1 MFENLS
7 PPPADSLMEVGRL
20 FRADN
25 REGKIDLGV
34 GTYRN
39 GEGRIEVMAAVKDA
53 EGRLLASQS
62 GKGYV
67 GPGGD
72 PLFCDLLAKTLFP
85 DLGVLADRQI
95 ALVQTPGGTGAYRL
109 GLELAALR
117 SPSAR
122 LIVGTPTWPN
132 HVPTAERVGLR
143 CVTYRHYDPVT
154 GAVDFGAML
163 AAVAVARPG
172 DLFLVHGCC
181 HNPTGAILG
190 PSQWRALAAALVEAR
205 LVPVIDLAYA
215 GMAGGLT
222 ADVAATRHLVEVLP
236 EAIIAISCSKSF
248 GLYSERTGMLAVRTA
263 SAASADVCRKTAES
277 LARTLWSNPPD
288 HGAAIVRT
296 ILSDADLCSGW
307 LGELRAMRQR
317 LAGVRA
323 LLARSGYPGADRL
336 AAQEG
341 LFAMLALPP
350 SAIAAMRE
358 RHAIYMDPSGRINIA
373 GLNDQNIGRF
383 LSAVRA
389 VSNAPLD
396 LPGPPSDNERLI
408 AAL

>member
-25 REGKIDLGV
+25 REAKIDLGV

-39 GEGRIEVMAAVKDA
+39 GEGRIEVMAAVK
-53 EGRLLASQS
+53 ESERRLLETQT

-72 PLFCDLLAKTLFP
+72 ALFCDLLANTLFP
-85 DLGVLADRQI
+85 ELGALAERQM

-117 SPSAR
+117 FPSAR

-132 HVPTAERVGLR
+132 HIPTAERVGLR
-143 CVTYRHYDPVT
+143 CVTYRHYDPASGV
-154 GAVDFGAML
+154 VDFGALL
-163 AAVAVARPG
+163 AAVADARPG
-172 DLFLVHGCC
+172 DLFLLHGCC
-181 HNPTGAILG
+181 HNPTGAVLS
-190 PSQWRALAAALVEAR
+190 PQQWGALAAALLAAR
-205 LVPVIDLAYA
+205 VVPIIDLAYA
-215 GMAGGLT
+215 GMASGMT
-222 ADVAATRHLVEVLP
+222 ADAQATRQLIEVLP

-248 GLYSERTGMLAVRTA
+248 GLYSERTGMLAVRATSTA
-263 SAASADVCRKTAES
+263 SADACRQTAES

-296 ILSDADLCSGW
+296 ILSDADLSSAW
-307 LGELRAMRQR
+307 RAELHAMRKR

-323 LLARSGYPGADRL
+323 LLAGSGYPGADRI

-341 LFAMLALPP
+341 LFAMLTLSPM
-350 SAIAAMRE
+350 AIEAMRE
-358 RHAIYMDPSGRINIA
+358 HHAIYMDPSGRINIA
-373 GLNDQNIGRF
+373 GLNDHNIDRF
-383 LSAVRA
+383 LAAVRT
-389 VSNAPLD
+389 VSVAQ
-396 LPGPPSDNERLI
+396 EV
-408 AAL
+408 A

>member
-7 PPPADSLMEVGRL
+7 APPADSLMEVGRL

-25 REGKIDLGV
+25 REAKIDLGV

-39 GEGRIEVMAAVKDA
+39 GEGHIEVMAAVKEA
-53 EGRLLASQS
+53 ERRLLESQT

-72 PLFCDLLAKTLFP
+72 ALFCDLLANTLFP
-85 DLGVLADRQI
+85 DLGAIAGREV

-132 HVPTAERVGLR
+132 HIPTAERVGLH
-143 CVTYRHYDPVT
+143 CVTYRNYDPAS

-163 AAVAVARPG
+163 TAVAAARPG
-172 DLFLVHGCC
+172 DLFLLHGCC
-181 HNPTGAILG
+181 HNPTGAILS
-190 PSQWRALAAALVEAR
+190 PPQWQVLAAALLEAR

-215 GMAGGLT
+215 GMAAGLT
-222 ADVAATRHLVEVLP
+222 ADAQATRQLIEFLP

-248 GLYSERTGMLAVRTA
+248 GLYSERTGMLAVRGT
-263 SAASADVCRKTAES
+263 SSASADACRQTAES

-296 ILSDADLCSGW
+296 ILSDSNLCSAW
-307 LGELRAMRQR
+307 LSELREMRER
-317 LAGVRA
+317 LARVRSR
-323 LLARSGYPGADRL
+323 LAASDYPGADIF

-341 LFAMLALPP
+341 LFAMLTLSPA
-350 SAIAAMRE
+350 AIEAMRE
-358 RHAIYMDPSGRINIA
+358 HHGIYMDLTGRINIA
-373 GLNDQNIGRF
+373 GLNDYNIDRF
-383 LSAVRA
+383 LSAVCA
-389 VSNAPLD
+389 VSTGEEGA
-396 LPGPPSDNERLI
+396 
-408 AAL
+408 